1 LIDRVANPVKIVG
14 RPQNVVVMP
23 SIERLC
29 ELLNVENRG
38 GDTVDAEDLQSPAS
52 YRAALHNAL
61 IRRSPGQYPR
71 SWLCRRLGISEDT
84 CRRYEKQAGVHVTP
98 MFMELAL
105 GWHNMDK
112 ILCDEPVPG
121 CFIEDESGKRYP
133 PMRVIARMLLVA
145 KRRVVFKRQLA
156 NDYRIFDAAHIVE
169 EIPALQSAK
178 IEKPIEPQ
186 LAPWS
191 RLAKAILS
199 DAILGNQ
206 YSEIESAPNHKRVDL
221 ADEIYPK
228 SVSAKASQI
237 DPAADRPTASNR
249 SGPEQ
254 FDSADAIETCSD
266 QLFET
271 LKKMNRDAALTRKT
285 TRAIV
290 ESYGVKLVE
299 RGVKVLEKRRNI
311 YNPAGFLIIWLRSE
325 KPSVQS
331 PVQPKQ
337 NVLVQNNSSQT
348 SSASDWIQD
357 LKTSPYLAYL
367 ANAEDVAEA

>member
-1 LIDRVANPVKIVG
+1 
-14 RPQNVVVMP
+14 MP

-29 ELLNVENRG
+29 ALLNVENRG
-38 GDTVDAEDLQSPAS
+38 GDTLDADDLQSPAS

-61 IRRSPGQYPR
+61 LRRSPGQYPR

-84 CRRYEKQAGVHVTP
+84 CRRYEKQAGVNVTP

-112 ILCDEPVPG
+112 ILCDEPFPG
-121 CFIEDESGKRYP
+121 CFIEDDSGKRYP
-133 PMRVIARMLLVA
+133 PMRVIARMLLVV

-169 EIPALQSAK
+169 EIPALQSAR
-178 IEKPIEPQ
+178 IEKRIEPQ
-186 LAPWS
+186 PAPWS
-191 RLAKAILS
+191 RMAKAILS
-199 DAILGNQ
+199 DVILGDHDG
-206 YSEIESAPNHKRVDL
+206 EIESASKHEQVNLD
-221 ADEIYPK
+221 DGIYPNI
-228 SVSAKASQI
+228 VSASASEI
-237 DPAADRPTASNR
+237 DPAADRPTAESRRQTIASNR

-254 FDSADAIETCSD
+254 FDSMDAIETCAD

-299 RGVKVLEKRRNI
+299 RGIRVLEKRRNI

-337 NVLVQNNSSQT
+337 TVPVQNNSSEIM
-348 SSASDWIQD
+348 SASDWIQD

>member
-1 LIDRVANPVKIVG
+1 
-14 RPQNVVVMP
+14 
-23 SIERLC
+23 
-29 ELLNVENRG
+29 
-38 GDTVDAEDLQSPAS
+38 
-52 YRAALHNAL
+52 
-61 IRRSPGQYPR
+61 
-71 SWLCRRLGISEDT
+71 
-84 CRRYEKQAGVHVTP
+84 
-98 MFMELAL
+98 
-105 GWHNMDK
+105 MDK

-121 CFIEDESGKRYP
+121 CFIEDDSGKRYP

-156 NDYRIFDAAHIVE
+156 NDYRILDAAYEVE
-169 EIPALQSAK
+169 EIPTLQSAR
-178 IEKPIEPQ
+178 IEKRIEPQ
-186 LAPWS
+186 PAPWS
-191 RLAKAILS
+191 RMAKAILS
-199 DAILGNQ
+199 DVMMGDVILGDHD
-206 YSEIESAPNHKRVDL
+206 SEIESASNHEQVDL
-221 ADEIYPK
+221 ADGIYPNT
-228 SVSAKASQI
+228 VSTKASQN
-237 DPAADRPTASNR
+237 DPADRLTAESRRQTIASNR

-254 FDSADAIETCSD
+254 FDSMDAIETCAD

-299 RGVKVLEKRRNI
+299 RGIRVLEKRRNI

-331 PVQPKQ
+331 PRQPKQ
-337 NVLVQNNSSQT
+337 NVPVQNNSSQT
-348 SSASDWIQD
+348 PSASDWIQD